1 MNFDNQYVE
10 QLEQLITETLVP
22 KYNDYYTLTGER
34 KPELNQLIISL
45 IQKRKLCA
53 LVKPKKHTWMVCL
66 NL

>member
-22 KYNDYYTLTGER
+22 TYNNYYTLTGER

-53 LVKPKKHTWMVCL
+53 LVKPKKYT
-66 NL
+66 